1 MYANLLLGKN
11 TKLIYFVA
19 KNFCNTIDLD
29 RNDVLQYLRIIMLQ
43 FVNCFDP
50 NSGIKFGY
58 YFYKFALK
66 K

>member
-19 KNFCNTIDLD
+19 KNFCNTIDL
-29 RNDVLQYLRIIMLQ
+29 VQYLRIIMLQ